1 MTEGTVS
8 FSRRHFFRLAGAA
21 GALMCTMASKGLAA
35 PGVEAASGDAAEANS
50 PADGVQPIFPYTQ
63 RSNVA
68 LVRGENRRKNVLE
81 ALTSIDA
88 EVKLGLQRKKY
99 VLIKPNLV
107 SAEKDLASTHVDAI
121 NGILDYLASRFR
133 GPVMIAESSAED
145 TLDAY
150 HGFGY
155 TKVQKERRSQQ
166 LSLVDLNRE
175 AKYEMHTLIDYDLH
189 LAPVRLAAR
198 LFDPDAYV
206 ICCAVMKT
214 HNAAVASLSIK
225 NMTLGAPLHAA
236 PGQGHWSDKR
246 RYHVGVRQMQYNIM
260 LTAQKMKPFWGAT
273 VIDGFEGME
282 GNGPTSGTPVASR
295 LAIASTD
302 YIAADRVGLE
312 VMGVKSEWPG
322 YLVYCGQIGLG
333 QYDLAKIDVIGA
345 TIASVQKKYRLHSDI
360 ERELQWMGPMDDL
373 PPKLGRLTDKHRF
386 VYG

>member
-1 MTEGTVS
+1 VLLGC
-8 FSRRHFFRLAGAA
+8 AKG
-21 GALMCTMASKGLAA
+21 SKGRVA
-35 PGVEAASGDAAEANS
+35 PLWDGSRGEGAGGDL
-50 PADGVQPIFPYTQ
+50 PAVNRQPIFPYTQ
-63 RSNVA
+63 RSDVA
-68 LVRGENRRKNVLE
+68 LAHGESRRKNVLE

-88 EVKLGLQRKKY
+88 EVKTGLQHKKY

-107 SAEKDLASTHVDAI
+107 SSEKDLASTHAEAI
-121 NGILDYLASRFR
+121 NGILDYLAPRFR

-150 HGFGY
+150 HNFGY
-155 TKVQKERRSQQ
+155 TTVEKERRSQQ

-175 AKYEMHTLIDYDLH
+175 AKYETHALMDYDLH
-189 LAPVRLAAR
+189 VTPVRLAAR
-198 LFDPDAYV
+198 LFDPDAYI

-246 RYHVGVRQMQYNIM
+246 KYHVGVRQMQYNIM
-260 LTAQKMKPFWGAT
+260 LTAQKMRPFWGAT

-312 VMGVKSEWPG
+312 VMGIKSEWPG
-322 YLVYCGQIGLG
+322 YLVYCGQMGLG
-333 QYDLAKIDVIGA
+333 QYDLGKIDVIGA
-345 TIASVQKKYRLHSDI
+345 AIASVQKKYRLHSDI

-373 PPKLGRLTDKHRF
+373 PPKLGNITHNPDF
-386 VYG
+386 IYG

>member
-1 MTEGTVS
+1 VN
-8 FSRRHFFRLAGAA
+8 FSRRRFFRFTGAA
-21 GALMCTMASKGLAA
+21 GVLLCAKTSNGLASPLWGGSPGEGA
-35 PGVEAASGDAAEANS
+35 GGNLPGVNT
-50 PADGVQPIFPYTQ
+50 QPIFPYTQ

-68 LVRGENRRKNVLE
+68 LAHGENRRKNVLE
-81 ALTSIDA
+81 GLTSIDA
-88 EVKLGLQRKKY
+88 EVKFGLQRKKY

-107 SAEKDLASTHVDAI
+107 SAEKDLASTHADAI
-121 NGILDYLASRFR
+121 NGILDYLAPRFR

-150 HGFGY
+150 HNFGY
-155 TKVQKERRSQQ
+155 TKVERERRSQQ

-175 AKYEMHTLIDYDLH
+175 AKYETHALIDYDLH
-189 LAPVRLAAR
+189 ITPVRLAAR

-236 PGQGHWSDKR
+236 PGQGRWSDKR
-246 RYHVGVRQMQYNIM
+246 KYHVGVRQMQYNIM
-260 LTAQKMKPFWGAT
+260 LTAQKMRPFWGAT

-312 VMGVKSEWPG
+312 VMGIKSEWPG
-322 YLVYCGQIGLG
+322 YLVYCGQMGLG

-373 PPKLGRLTDKHRF
+373 PPKLGKVSNKQEF
-386 VYG
+386 ICG

>member
-1 MTEGTVS
+1 
-8 FSRRHFFRLAGAA
+8 
-21 GALMCTMASKGLAA
+21 MCTKASKGLAA

-68 LVRGENRRKNVLE
+68 LVRGESRRKNVLE

-121 NGILDYLASRFR
+121 NGILDYLAPRFR
-133 GPVMIAESSAED
+133 GPVVIAESSAED

-246 RYHVGVRQMQYNIM
+246 KYHVGVRQMQYNIM

-282 GNGPTSGTPVASR
+282 GNGPTSGTPVPSR

-373 PPKLGRLTDKHRF
+373 PPKLGRLTDKHGF